1 MRKTFCLMAMA
12 VTAAI
17 LFAGCEKESTGQRT
31 ESNPEEYTSKAGLQ
45 IASSAN
51 AGNHGESRFN
61 YDNWRDQTTIDI
73 YDKNKKEVDEINLP
87 WAKVTSTSMP
97 SEYKHPE
104 RELLPDGTPRWE
116 LAFNF
121 CDWVSIPGTDMF
133 GLWDSHAQIMR
144 IYTYIEQLP
153 NQNAKSCFYSIRSTA
168 PNYIDPNTR
177 GWMPTES
184 SIEGKTWP
192 SVISGNLPAPSQYT
206 GEILP
211 ITGTLDG
218 EVNPGWVC
226 YEINFNSSLS
236 KVNKDDNITFT
247 LLGVEDIKFTATM
260 DLQGKLTSEGGKITI
275 PGNKTKMAGGI
286 VSAIGG
292 MFSGIASAVAG
303 GAKVDGP
310 AGAVVAGVG
319 IFGAITSC
327 VGGCLSASQ
336 DAKDKTYQLDINF
349 NVSLEGEING
359 SLTTNLGTTVNA
371 VQIDYDILFENIL
384 AHRTQNNNPN
394 PNILT
399 MGLWNIKNPPV
410 IYVAEDAMFQTK
422 VVDEYNNTSTVN
434 YYPSFFDPSS
444 IELVLNTDDYLYPV
458 SEVDSIKLLAYDFV
472 FTNSKYSMPA
482 KPYYAF
488 YGVAQD
494 QFTIWNQEAWLY
506 SCDMSAFK
514 QNKDQEFVT
523 QNVHREG
530 ARFSYTGPAEL
541 NTSFGMDVYDM
552 IYSPLIHQI
561 SDNGSSS
568 KYSLSQLGVGVAI
581 EVKYKSGDKRIFA
594 DRFLPS
600 IKSFKKKDAQDLK
613 SRFANYSG
621 KQTINGIPVENLL
634 ADYHKKRAGT
644 VLDTLLLGYP
654 ARRLHDDEHHHNSD
668 DFKYALCVVKPVQDT
683 MGTAIVTYDK
693 KNDYIG
699 GDARELSDLEAL
711 HDKLAKKG
719 DWSMINY
726 RLNFM
731 DMKPLS
737 DWYWARDKHDNEV
750 RYNIQ
755 DGKTPESPLTV
766 DNKNTHHI
774 RLYEYNEDG
783 IKQY

>member
-1 MRKTFCLMAMA
+1 MKQLLTLMAVAMA
-12 VTAAI
+12 ATL
-17 LFAGCEKESTGQRT
+17 LFAGCQR
-31 ESNPEEYTSKAGLQ
+31 ELNGLDNSDSSDVEYASKAGIN
-45 IASSAN
+45 IASN
-51 AGNHGESRFN
+51 KTGNHGESRFN
-61 YDNWRDQTTIDI
+61 YDNWRDQITIDV
-73 YDKNKKEVDEINLP
+73 YDKNKKECDEINLP

-104 RELLPDGTPRWE
+104 REFLPDGTPRWE

-133 GLWDSHAQIMR
+133 GLWDAHAQIMR

-177 GWMPTES
+177 GWMPTEA
-184 SIEGKTWP
+184 SIVGKTWP
-192 SVISGNLPAPSQYT
+192 FVISGNLPAPSQYT

-226 YEINFNSSLS
+226 YEINFNTGLA
-236 KVNKDDNITFT
+236 KVSRDDNITFT

-260 DLQGKLTSEGGKITI
+260 DLQGKMTSEGGKITI
-275 PGNKTKMAGGI
+275 PGNKTKAAGGI
-286 VSAIGG
+286 LSAIGG
-292 MFSGIASAVAG
+292 AFSGIASAVASGAKMG
-303 GAKVDGP
+303 GA
-310 AGAVVAGVG
+310 AGAIDAGVG

-384 AHRTQNNNPN
+384 AHRTQNQNSDPKT
-394 PNILT
+394 LT

-422 VVDEYNNTSTVN
+422 VVDEYQYTSTVN
-434 YYPSFFDPSS
+434 YYPSFLDPGS
-444 IELVLNTDDYLYPV
+444 IELVLNTDNCLYPL

-600 IKSFKKKDAQDLK
+600 IKSFKKKDAQELK
-613 SRFANYSG
+613 SRVANYSG
-621 KQTINGIPVENLL
+621 KQSIKGIPVENLL

-654 ARRLHDDEHHHNSD
+654 ARRLYDNEYNHINN
-668 DFKYALCVVKPVQDT
+668 DFKYALCVVKPVKDT
-683 MGTAIVTYDK
+683 LGTAIVTYDK
-693 KNDYIG
+693 DKEYIG
-699 GDARELSDLEAL
+699 GDARELSDLETL
-711 HDKLAKKG
+711 HDKLSKKG
-719 DWSMINY
+719 DWSKINS
-726 RLNFM
+726 RLKFM

-755 DGKTPESPLTV
+755 DGTTPESYLTG
-766 DNKNTHHI
+766 DNNTHHI
-774 RLYEYNEDG
+774 RLYKYNEDE
-783 IKQY
+783 IKPL